1 MSTKFQLI
9 HNISC
14 SENRNNF
21 CDDFCNALKMQC
33 DAKLCGRPVMDEI
46 SSWTKKNLMSYNI
59 VKEFDGFLSVLP
71 QYYFI
76 LHDHNYSVMP
86 AMTSCKLR
94 SFIFCS
100 WVENQQKIISMGI
113 ATKLNSARRDRI
125 RFIRTKRNQTI
136 LILQLL
142 DVRSIRDSWRWI
154 NIYTN
159 IF

>member
-1 MSTKFQLI
+1 MWRFLWCAENAMRCQTLWSTI
-9 HNISC
+9 HGWNL
-14 SENRNNF
+14 F
-21 CDDFCNALKMQC
+21 MK
-33 DAKLCGRPVMDEI
+33 K
-46 SSWTKKNLMSYNI
+46 KKNVMSYNI
-59 VKEFDGFLSVLP
+59 VKEFDGLLFVPP

-100 WVENQQKIISMGI
+100 WVENRPKIIWMGI
-113 ATKLNSARRDRI
+113 ATQLHSTRRDRI

>member
-1 MSTKFQLI
+1 MWRFLWCAEHAMRCQTLWSTS
-9 HNISC
+9 HGW
-14 SENRNNF
+14 NF
-21 CDDFCNALKMQC
+21 Y
-33 DAKLCGRPVMDEI
+33 
-46 SSWTKKNLMSYNI
+46 TKKNIMSYNI
-59 VKEFDGFLSVLP
+59 VKEFDGFLFVFP

-100 WVENQQKIISMGI
+100 WVENRPKIISMGI
-113 ATKLNSARRDRI
+113 ATQLNSARRDRI

>member
-21 CDDFCNALKMQC
+21 CDDFCDALKMQC
-33 DAKLCGRPVMDEI
+33 DAELCGQ
-46 SSWTKKNLMSYNI
+46 SWMKSLHKKNVMSYNI
-59 VKEFDGFLSVLP
+59 VKEFDGFLFVLP

-86 AMTSCKLR
+86 AMTSCSKLR

-100 WVENQQKIISMGI
+100 WVENRPKIISMGI
-113 ATKLNSARRDRI
+113 ATQLNSTRRDRI